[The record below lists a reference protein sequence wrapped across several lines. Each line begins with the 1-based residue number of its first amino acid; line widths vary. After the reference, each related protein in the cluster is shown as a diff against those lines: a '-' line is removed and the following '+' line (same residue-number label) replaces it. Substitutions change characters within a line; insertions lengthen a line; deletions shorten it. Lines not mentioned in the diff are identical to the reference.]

1 LFLIARNNAPPASP
15 AGEELPAKEVADDG
29 WDSGWIAPPANAG
42 PDRLFPE
49 QIRQFKRN
57 ACEQKPTLEL
67 ELYGEWRPKQ
77 FPIANHHATYDSGPG
92 PGRIQVYA
100 CRADTTQRDM
110 LMDWLVPHGG
120 KPGSN
125 RLGFGM
131 SKCGND
137 PLIDADYAAW
147 YRDGWLL
154 WMDGSRLPPGGVQQF
169 LKAYVRAIGKKS

>member
-1 LFLIARNNAPPASP
+1 MISLRRDRRGTQVYLVLLACLFLIARNNAPPASP

-77 FPIANHHATYDSGPG
+77 FPIANHHATYD
-92 PGRIQVYA
+92 
-100 CRADTTQRDM
+100 
-110 LMDWLVPHGG
+110 
-120 KPGSN
+120 
-125 RLGFGM
+125 
-131 SKCGND
+131 
-137 PLIDADYAAW
+137 
-147 YRDGWLL
+147 
-154 WMDGSRLPPGGVQQF
+154 
-169 LKAYVRAIGKKS
+169 